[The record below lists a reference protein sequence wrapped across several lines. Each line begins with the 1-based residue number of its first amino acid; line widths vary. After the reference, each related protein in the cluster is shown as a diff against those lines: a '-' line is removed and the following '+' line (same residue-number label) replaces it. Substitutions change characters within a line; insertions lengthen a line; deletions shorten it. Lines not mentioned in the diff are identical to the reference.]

1 MNLNDLLL
9 KEKLK
14 SKEAKL
20 FHAIN
25 FRDFVEY
32 CRQRSILARSVL
44 ADSFGDYTRFFSDE
58 VDKELG
64 VWERTFGNLNDFGRY
79 FWQFEAATPNAYG
92 PITIVLGRQFW
103 DGLSDIKITKRTI
116 TADENELLSA
126 AQIDDAYEYV
136 DGVYRLR
143 AGFTATEVSAS
154 NPRISLEYLA
164 YILVDPL
171 IVAGKPLREHVLA
184 ALEETAC
191 LGEVATA
198 KQVIERRVYCD
209 PQEARI
215 EHLLAWSR
223 TLGGRLIDAN
233 EPLQNT
239 LPPELAEWFDSL
251 EEWKQRIL
259 ASWLTYTFN
268 GTLRWLE

>member
-9 KEKLK
+9 REKLK

-25 FRDFVEY
+25 FGDFVEY
-32 CRQRSILARSVL
+32 CRQRSILSRSVL
-44 ADSFGDYTRFFSDE
+44 ADTFGEYTRFFSDD

-64 VWERTFGNLNDFGRY
+64 VWAHTFGNLNDFGRY

-92 PITIVLGRQFW
+92 PITIVLGRKCW
-103 DGLSDIKITKRTI
+103 DGLSNIKVTKRTI

-136 DGVYRLR
+136 DGVYRLS
-143 AGFTATEVSAS
+143 AGFTATEVSTS
-154 NPRISLEYLA
+154 NPIISLEYLA
-164 YILVDPL
+164 YILVDPFV
-171 IVAGKPLREHVLA
+171 IAGKALREHVLD

-191 LGEVATA
+191 LGEVATEQ
-198 KQVIERRVYCD
+198 QVIEGRIYCD

-215 EHLLAWSR
+215 DYLLSWSR
-223 TLGGRLIDAN
+223 TLKGRLIDAN
-233 EPLQNT
+233 EPLQTT
-239 LPPELAEWFDSL
+239 LPSELAEWFADL